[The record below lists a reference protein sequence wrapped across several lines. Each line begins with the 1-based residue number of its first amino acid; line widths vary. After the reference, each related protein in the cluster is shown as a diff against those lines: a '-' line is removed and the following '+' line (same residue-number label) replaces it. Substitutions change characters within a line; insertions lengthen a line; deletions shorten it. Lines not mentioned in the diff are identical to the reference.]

1 MKSDPHVKVG
11 DPNPFHYCLESTAQY
26 HVVVLKS
33 WLGEPELINPLLAGA
48 TLKKT
53 DVADASK
60 LAKMD
65 LSGVWR
71 SFFVPSDE
79 ISTLRALLAERSH
92 YGKLATQIGNRINSL
107 LLRFGITIGREGSV
121 TKSSAIREIVEE
133 ELISDSFDAEKL
145 DISLCPDGLPDDVK
159 TVIQEEYEAYDRAIS
174 MRDEYTRKSLENVR
188 LMSWE
193 TRSDVLSGERMLSV
207 LTSVPG
213 IGDQTACIWLANIIT
228 PRRFLNAKACAAYC
242 GLDPSVQISAK
253 HVTGKKMRKGN
264 KDLHS
269 SLTLAASNLINKHHE
284 PFGIWGYQLYL
295 QTGRWKKAT
304 NAVARRLAV
313 SLYYVQ
319 LLGEDFSYDKYNL
332 INEKKVIDISIDDL
346 AKINP
351 GFKRYINILKEN
363 NIETTSQMASS
374 YYSFNFAKIKGVGKK
389 FYGLVK
395 EFIDKQDEYKIK
407 YDELCNGVVY
417 DEGEE

>member
-1 MKSDPHVKVG
+1 MNKCFLTRFFIFAYFEL
-11 DPNPFHYCLESTAQY
+11 N
-26 HVVVLKS
+26 
-33 WLGEPELINPLLAGA
+33 LGHA
-48 TLKKT
+48 
-53 DVADASK
+53 
-60 LAKMD
+60 
-65 LSGVWR
+65 
-71 SFFVPSDE
+71 
-79 ISTLRALLAERSH
+79 
-92 YGKLATQIGNRINSL
+92 
-107 LLRFGITIGREGSV
+107 
-121 TKSSAIREIVEE
+121 
-133 ELISDSFDAEKL
+133 
-145 DISLCPDGLPDDVK
+145 
-159 TVIQEEYEAYDRAIS
+159 
-174 MRDEYTRKSLENVR
+174 
-188 LMSWE
+188 
-193 TRSDVLSGERMLSV
+193 
-207 LTSVPG
+207 
-213 IGDQTACIWLANIIT
+213 
-228 PRRFLNAKACAAYC
+228 
-242 GLDPSVQISAK
+242 
-253 HVTGKKMRKGN
+253 
-264 KDLHS
+264 
-269 SLTLAASNLINKHHE
+269 
-284 PFGIWGYQLYL
+284 